1 MNRRQLFLSS
11 AKAALAGAFGG
22 AWLARGT
29 GAQAAAPAPAPEQTP
44 APAADAAVRPGQI
57 HGTPGSPSA
66 TRTIPGDVLPAPDLP
81 FGGTTT
87 HAADR
92 SKPWWPPRVVPPAGA
107 PNVLLIM
114 LDDAGYGA
122 ESTFGG
128 VIPTPTLDKIAERG
142 LRYTTFHSAAL
153 CSPTRAA
160 LITGRNHHSVHF
172 GVVSEAA
179 TGFPGY
185 DSIITKDTATLGTI
199 LKEHGYA
206 TSWFGKDHNV
216 PGWQQ
221 TQAGPF
227 DQWPT
232 GMGFDYFYGFVG
244 GDSSQW
250 QPHLFRNTTPIAP
263 YEANPEW
270 NLTTAMADE
279 AVNWINQI
287 NAIDPSKPFFVY
299 YVPGATHA
307 PHHPK
312 KEWSEK
318 FKGKFDMGWNEL
330 REQIFENQKRL
341 GVIPSNARLTPWPD
355 DILKTWDKLEP
366 DEKKMFARQAEVYA
380 GYLAYVDYEI
390 GRVIQAVEDM
400 GKLDNTL
407 IIYIGGDNGASPEG
421 TTLGTPNEFAS
432 FNSIVV
438 PVEEQLKFYDAWGSD
453 QTFPHHAVGWAW
465 AFGTPF
471 KWTKQIASHFGGTRQ
486 GMAISWPK
494 RIKDAGGTRWQFHHV
509 IDIVPT
515 ILEAVGIP
523 APDVVDGIPQ
533 KPIDGVSMVYTFDK
547 ANANAPSTRKT
558 QYFEMLGLR
567 GIYHDGWM
575 ASTTPPFVP
584 WAAFEGLPQNAPK
597 DILNGYNWELYKLA
611 DDPTQYEDLATKYPD
626 KLAEMK
632 NIFMEEAKKY
642 GVLPLDN
649 RTLSRF
655 LEPRP
660 SSSGGRTVFTY
671 SGEVS
676 NITKSGAPFVLDRS
690 YSITA
695 DIEVPSSATEGMLVT
710 EGGRFGG
717 YGFYLLKGKP
727 VFVYNYVNLERVR
740 WEAAEPL
747 TAGRHMLVFDFE
759 YDGIGFGLGGRGTLK
774 VDGTVVDQKRLEK
787 TLPYLFPEDETFDVG
802 VDTRTPIDDRD
813 YQVPFRFQGK
823 INKLTVELHPIEG
836 TLAQIVFFKWKTR
849 D

>member
-1 MNRRQLFLSS
+1 MKFGSLL
-11 AKAALAGAFGG
+11 AACLAI
-22 AWLARGT
+22 
-29 GAQAAAPAPAPEQTP
+29 PI
-44 APAADAAVRPGQI
+44 AAVTTHAQQI
-57 HGTPGSPSA
+57 IGVPGSPSA
-66 TRTIPGDVLPAPDLP
+66 TEIIKGDVLPPPALP
-81 FGGTTT
+81 FGGEIKPNASQST
-87 HAADR
+87 
-92 SKPWWPPRVVPPAGA
+92 PWWPPRVAPPKDA

-128 VIPTPTLDKIAERG
+128 VIPTPTLDRIAQSG
-142 LRYTTFHSAAL
+142 LRYTMFHSAAL

-185 DSIITKDTATLGTI
+185 NSIIDKDTATIGEI
-199 LKEHGYA
+199 LRENGYA
-206 TSWFGKDHNV
+206 TAWFGKDHNV
-216 PGWQQ
+216 PGWDQ

-244 GDSSQW
+244 GDTSQW
-250 QPHLFRNTTPIAP
+250 QPNLFRNTTPIEP
-263 YEANPEW
+263 YAGNPGW
-270 NLTTAMADE
+270 NLTTAMADD
-279 AVNWINQI
+279 AIAWMNRL
-287 NAIDPSKPFFVY
+287 NALAPDKPFFVY

-307 PHHPK
+307 PHHPT
-312 KEWSEK
+312 KEWIEK
-318 FKGKFDMGWNEL
+318 FKGKFDMGYEEL
-330 REQIFENQKRL
+330 RNRIFANQKRL
-341 GVIPSNARLTPWPD
+341 GVIPANAQLTPWPD
-355 DILKTWDKLEP
+355 SVPKWDTFSPE
-366 DEKKMFARQAEVYA
+366 EKKMLARQAEVYA
-380 GYLAYVDYEI
+380 GYLAYVDDEI
-390 GRVIQAVEDM
+390 GRVVEAIENM

-421 TTLGTPNEFAS
+421 TTFGTPNEFAS

-438 PVEEQLKFYDAWGSD
+438 PLKDQLKWYRAWGSD
-453 QTFPHHAVGWAW
+453 QTFPHYAVGWAW
-465 AFGTPF
+465 AFDTPF
-471 KWTKQIASHFGGTRQ
+471 KWVKQVASHFGGTRQ

-494 RIKDAGGTRWQFHHV
+494 RIKDAGGIRWQFHHV

-515 ILEAVGIP
+515 ILEAAGIE
-523 APDVVDGIPQ
+523 APDTVDGIPQ
-533 KPIDGVSMVYTFDK
+533 KPIEGVSMVYTFDK
-547 ANANAPSTRKT
+547 ANADAPSKRQT

-584 WAAFEGLPQNAPK
+584 WAAFQGLPQNAPK
-597 DILNGYNWELYKLA
+597 DILNGYNWELYKLD
-611 DDPTQYEDLATKYPD
+611 DDPTQYNDVAAKYPE

-632 NIFMEEAKKY
+632 KIFMEEAAKY
-642 GVLPLDN
+642 DVLPLDN
-649 RTLSRF
+649 RTLARF

-660 SSSGGRTVFTY
+660 SANGGRTVFTY
-671 SGEVS
+671 SGELS
-676 NITKSGAPFVLDRS
+676 NVTKSGAPFVLDRS
-690 YSITA
+690 YTITA
-695 DIEVPSSATEGMLVT
+695 EVEIPRSGTEGMLVT
-710 EGGRFGG
+710 DGGRFGG
-717 YGFYLLKGKP
+717 FGFYLLKGKP
-727 VFVYNYVNLERVR
+727 IFVYNYVDVERYR
-740 WEAAEPL
+740 WEGQQAL
-747 TAGRHMLVFDFE
+747 TPGKHTLVFDFD

-774 VDGTVVDQKRLEK
+774 VDGAVVDSKTVPK

-823 INKLTVELHPIEG
+823 LDKLTVELRPIQG
-836 TLAQIVFFKWKTR
+836 SLVQIVEFKLKTQ